1 MATGETW
8 CKKVFEKE
16 GCPRGML
23 GNVVV
28 CGIVVA
34 LCLVL
39 LCLVAWRAFDGL
51 NGVAGYA
58 TEQTVAGE
66 VAQITADVED
76 ASDEDLLSLPRSM
89 RLEVPSRLQYPELP
103 TGCESVALTDA
114 LLFFGFELETSEIAD
129 EWLPTSDVDFVN
141 AFLGDPRSVDGHA
154 CMAPGIVT
162 AARSYLEA
170 HGSNLEVEDATGMTF
185 EELLATVSEGRPVI
199 AWCTIDLA
207 EAGDA
212 YDVAWQDGHEYRLYP
227 NSHCVV
233 VSGYD
238 KDECVVYVSDPLA
251 GTTSYDMTAFAMRY
265 YELGSQAIVIS

>member
-1 MATGETW
+1 MAAGETW
-8 CKKVFEKE
+8 CKRVFERK
-16 GCPRGML
+16 GCPRGAF
-23 GNVVV
+23 GSIAVW
-28 CGIVVA
+28 GIAIA

-51 NGVAGYA
+51 SDVNGYV
-58 TEQTVAGE
+58 TEQSVAGE
-66 VAQITADVED
+66 VAQITADAED
-76 ASDEDLLSLPRSM
+76 AADESSLSLPRSV

-141 AFLGDPRSVDGHA
+141 AFLGDPRTVDGHA

-170 HGSNLEVEDATGMTF
+170 HGSELEVEDATGMTF
-185 EELLATVSEGRPVI
+185 EELLARVSEGNPVI
-199 AWCTIDLA
+199 AWCTIDLDD
-207 EAGDA
+207 AGDA
-212 YDVAWQDGHEYRLYP
+212 YDVAWQEGREYRLYP

-238 KDECVVYVSDPLA
+238 RDEGVVYVSDPLA
-251 GTTSYDMTAFAMRY
+251 GTTSYDMTAFALRY
-265 YELGSQAIVIS
+265 YELGAQAIVIS